1 MNESERKEYLT
12 QFGSRVKELRKNK
25 GMTQLEL
32 AVKAGYTDGAK
43 VTGFEPVNNY
53 RLKPR

>member
-32 AVKAGYTDGAK
+32 AVKAGYK
-43 VTGFEPVNNY
+43 Y
-53 RLKPR
+53 